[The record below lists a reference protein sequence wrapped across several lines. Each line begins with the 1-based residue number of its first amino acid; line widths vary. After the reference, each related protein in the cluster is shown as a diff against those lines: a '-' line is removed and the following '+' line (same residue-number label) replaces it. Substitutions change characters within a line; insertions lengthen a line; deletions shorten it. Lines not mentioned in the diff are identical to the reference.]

1 MKNELGIDKKSFD
14 GNVCFNDDVHKYWI
28 KGTDQFCIS
37 VTTIIHKFTQ
47 DFDAEFWSRYKAL
60 QKLVG
65 QDEFDGLITKKKT
78 AKTAEK
84 REPASQAKI
93 ELLETKKYDHK
104 WTKFYNIEKEVL
116 EKEAEL
122 IRKSY
127 DDEREKSCFR
137 GTSIHKDFED
147 LLTSKPKTDMSILGL
162 GGKIPGE
169 FNFSLDNKELKP
181 GNIYPE
187 ILLYRISDDGKLR
200 VAGQVDLLIIDHD
213 GGVYIVDHKSNKK
226 IETKSYFNQKTKK
239 SIKMKYPLNNLD
251 DVNFNHYQLQLSLY
265 YWIVNKANP
274 SFYLKGLYLNHV
286 DHDENVTLYE
296 CQYLKE
302 DVERMLVF
310 YKRELEYQEFAKKQE
325 KIVW

>member
-37 VTTIIHKFTQ
+37 CTTLIHHYTQ

-65 QDEFDGLITKKKT
+65 QDEFDGLVVKKKT

-104 WTKFYNIEKEVL
+104 WTKFYNIEEEVL

-137 GTSIHKDFED
+137 GTSIHKDMEN
-147 LLTSKPKTDMSILGL
+147 LMSSKPKTDMSILGL

-169 FNFSLDNKELKP
+169 FNFSTNTNELLP

-200 VAGQVDLLIIDHD
+200 LAGQVDLLIIDHD
-213 GGVYIVDHKSNKK
+213 GGVFICDWKTNKK

-239 SIKMKYPLNNLD
+239 PVKMKYPLNNLD
-251 DVNFNHYQLQLSLY
+251 DCSFSHYQLQLSLY
-265 YWIVNKANP
+265 MWLVLKANP
-274 SFYLKGLYLNHV
+274 NFHAKKLYIVHF
-286 DHDENVTLYE
+286 DHEGGETIYE

>member
-1 MKNELGIDKKSFD
+1 MKNELGIDKTSFD
-14 GNVCFNDDVHKYWI
+14 GNICFNDEFHKYFD
-28 KGTDQFCIS
+28 KETKQNLIS
-37 VTTIIHKFTQ
+37 VTTIIHRYSQ

-60 QKLVG
+60 QKLIG
-65 QDEFDGLITKKKT
+65 QDEFDGLVVKKKT

-104 WTKFYNIEKEVL
+104 WTKFYGIEESTL

-137 GTSIHKDFED
+137 GTSIHKEFEN
-147 LLTSKPKTDMSILGL
+147 LMCSKSKTDMKALGL

-169 FNFSLDNKELKP
+169 FSFSFDNKELLP

-213 GGVYIVDHKSNKK
+213 GGVWIIDHKSNKEIK
-226 IETKSYFNQKTKK
+226 TKSYFNQKTKK
-239 SIKMKYPLNNLD
+239 SVKMKYPLNNLD
-251 DVNFNHYQLQLSLY
+251 DVNFSHYSLQLSLY
-265 YWIVNKANP
+265 YWIVNKMNP
-274 SFYLKGLYLNHV
+274 NFHLKGLYLNHI
-286 DHDENVTLYE
+286 DHSNNVTLYE
-296 CQYLKE
+296 CQYLKD
-302 DVERMLVF
+302 DVERMLAF
-310 YKRELEYQEFAKKQE
+310 YKKELEYEEFKKKQE
-325 KIVW
+325 KII